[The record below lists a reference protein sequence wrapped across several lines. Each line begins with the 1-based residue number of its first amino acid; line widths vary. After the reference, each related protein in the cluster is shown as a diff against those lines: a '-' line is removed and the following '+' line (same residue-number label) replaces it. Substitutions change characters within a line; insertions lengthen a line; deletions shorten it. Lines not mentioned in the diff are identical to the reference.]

1 MKSSRFSAALLLAA
15 AFFVAPRAFAADAFL
30 KLEGVDGESTDDKH
44 KGEIEV
50 RSFQL
55 ASVQDAAASASRS
68 SSGGG
73 RSKVSFHDIN
83 FTKPI
88 DKSSPALMKAS
99 ASGKHFP
106 TAVLTCRKAG
116 GSQQE
121 YLVIK
126 LTDVLVSSYRTT
138 GGGGGAGASE
148 SFTLNAADATVE
160 YPAQPTPNAAIKVAP
175 VGASVALASLTPT
188 ITKVSPSAAS
198 ATPGHVLTFTVEG
211 SGSCNRSR
219 IDFGDGTPVVEY
231 PMVSGKSQP
240 APTHAYTKGG
250 SFEVR
255 AYGLGDPMAA
265 LPAAPKASDNVCTG
279 HATTNVTITLAIVQP
294 SLQRK

>member
-1 MKSSRFSAALLLAA
+1 MKSSHFSAALLLAA
-15 AFFVAPRAFAADAFL
+15 ALVLAPRAFAADAFL

-55 ASVQDAAASASRS
+55 ASIQDAAANASRS
-68 SSGGG
+68 SAGGG
-73 RSKVSFHDIN
+73 KGKVSIHDIS

-88 DKSSPALMKAS
+88 DKSSPALMKA
-99 ASGKHFP
+99 ATSGKHFP

-138 GGGGGAGASE
+138 GGGGGVGGSE

-160 YPAQPTPNAAIKVAP
+160 YPAQPTPIAAIKAAP
-175 VGASVALASLTPT
+175 VGAAVALAPLTPT
-188 ITKVSPSAAS
+188 ITKVTPSAAS
-198 ATPGHVLTFTVEG
+198 APPGHVLTFTVEG

-219 IDFGDGTPVVEY
+219 IDFGDGSPVVEY

-240 APTHAYTKGG
+240 APTHAYTKAGT
-250 SFEVR
+250 FEVKV
-255 AYGLGDPMAA
+255 YGLGDPMAK
-265 LPAAPKASDNVCTG
+265 LPAPPKASDNVCTG
-279 HATTNVTITLAIVQP
+279 HATTNVAVSSPALVAP
-294 SLQRK
+294 ALKR

>member
-1 MKSSRFSAALLLAA
+1 MKSSRVSATLLLAA
-15 AFFVAPRAFAADAFL
+15 ALVLAPRAFAADAFL

-50 RSFQL
+50 RSMQL
-55 ASVQDAAASASRS
+55 ASVQDAAAHASRS
-68 SSGGG
+68 ASGGG
-73 RSKVSFHDIN
+73 KGKVSFHDIN
-83 FTKPI
+83 FTKPV
-88 DKSSPALMKAS
+88 DKSSPALMKAA

-126 LTDVLVSSYRTT
+126 LTDVLVSSYRTD
-138 GGGGGAGASE
+138 GGGGVGASE

-160 YPAQPTPNAAIKVAP
+160 YPAQPTPIAAIKAAP
-175 VGASVALASLTPT
+175 VGAAVALAPLSPT
-188 ITKVSPSAAS
+188 ITKVTPSAAS

-219 IDFGDGTPVVEY
+219 IDFGDGSPVVEY

-240 APTHAYTKGG
+240 PPTHAYTKAGA
-250 SFEVR
+250 FEVKV
-255 AYGLGDPMAA
+255 YGLADPMAK
-265 LPAAPKASDNVCTG
+265 LPAPPKDSDNACTG
-279 HATTNVTITLAIVQP
+279 HAMTNVAITPAMAVAPL
-294 SLQRK
+294 SRK